1 VVCSL
6 ETSSQL
12 ARLGVNCGLS
22 GDVLTPPRLVSMMK
36 TRDSTF
42 GLLEEDTGFAVS
54 FTTQTSL
61 VVRLERGDRS
71 RTIVGL
77 GNEEDQRKA
86 ACSHQLP
93 CFCARCCPCHLALTC
108 CIGLRRCSPRAAHE
122 RSNIQMQGAW
132 HSSIE
137 EIQNIRRAHRR
148 LANHRTALQKKS
160 VLTVHAEAIEC
171 TARAF

>member
-1 VVCSL
+1 MVCSI

-12 ARLGVNCGLS
+12 SRLRVNCSLS
-22 GDVLTPPRLVSMMK
+22 GDVLTPLPLVSMMK

-86 ACSHQLP
+86 ACSHQLL
-93 CFCARCCPCHLALTC
+93 CFLCLLPLS
-108 CIGLRRCSPRAAHE
+108 LRLDMLHRTGPLPRYFPRAVYE

-132 HSSIE
+132 HGSIDEIVRSSGT
-137 EIQNIRRAHRR
+137 QAPGKSSHRRAKETC
-148 LANHRTALQKKS
+148 AQS
-160 VLTVHAEAIEC
+160 PC
-171 TARAF
+171 

>member
-1 VVCSL
+1 MVCSL

-22 GDVLTPPRLVSMMK
+22 GDVLTPLPLVSMMK

-61 VVRLERGDRS
+61 VVRLARGDRS
-71 RTIVGL
+71 CKIGL

-108 CIGLRRCSPRAAHE
+108 CIGLRRCSPRAVHE

-137 EIQNIRRAHRR
+137 EIQYVRRAHRR
-148 LANHRTALQKKS
+148 LANHHTALQKKS
-160 VLTVHAEAIEC
+160 VLTVHAEAIEY